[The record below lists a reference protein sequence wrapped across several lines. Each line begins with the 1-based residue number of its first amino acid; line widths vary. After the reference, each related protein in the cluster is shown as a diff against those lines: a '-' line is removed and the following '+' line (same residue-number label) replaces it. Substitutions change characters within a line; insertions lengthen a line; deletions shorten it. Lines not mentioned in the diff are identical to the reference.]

1 MWKTGNVFL
10 YFISYFW
17 SVNNALEE
25 LYSIC
30 TWFLREAFVKG
41 YCTLQPWWLGH
52 INGYSSDGDGDLHSL
67 EDQTVWK
74 NSQFFNHLFLFL
86 QVLHKKIYYLS
97 FLAKIPQMCH
107 RLAVKTLY
115 FIYHFFIQEQDV
127 GADLYSCLFLPFE
140 AEKLKVF
147 GHLALMQ
154 N

>member
-1 MWKTGNVFL
+1 M
-10 YFISYFW
+10 
-17 SVNNALEE
+17 
-25 LYSIC
+25 
-30 TWFLREAFVKG
+30 
-41 YCTLQPWWLGH
+41 
-52 INGYSSDGDGDLHSL
+52 
-67 EDQTVWK
+67 
-74 NSQFFNHLFLFL
+74 
-86 QVLHKKIYYLS
+86 HKKIYYLS

-127 GADLYSCLFLPFE
+127 GADLYSHLFSPFE